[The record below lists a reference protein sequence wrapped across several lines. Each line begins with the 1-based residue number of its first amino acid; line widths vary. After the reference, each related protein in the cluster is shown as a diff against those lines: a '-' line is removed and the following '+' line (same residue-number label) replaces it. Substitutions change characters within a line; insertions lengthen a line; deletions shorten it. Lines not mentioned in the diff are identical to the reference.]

1 MGVLIG
7 DNCAIYMMLPNDKK
21 LCSATLPSDVLS
33 NLPENVLDD
42 ILIRMPLRDVVRTS
56 ILSKKWRYNWCRL
69 PELTLD
75 QTLWDSTNESIP
87 FVTRFTDII
96 YHLLVLHVGPITKFI
111 LSDIA
116 HLGNY
121 SKIDN
126 LVMFLSRNGIQHL
139 VLQFPKDKPYKL
151 PSSFF
156 TCSQMRHLNLYYC
169 SIQPLSTFKGFSE
182 LVSLELCEVTISS
195 EMLGSLISH
204 IQLLE
209 KLVLQISSILN
220 HIQIDAPKLKS
231 FDFTGNIN
239 ILSLGKAPFLVKLSL
254 VNTAATLKAGKH
266 LSEYFEFC
274 PALEHLHLD
283 YSSLQFLAA
292 GSDDIAARLS
302 SPLNYLKCLCL
313 SDICLDESVE
323 LSFSL
328 CLIRSSPYL
337 QDIQMKIDYVALNK
351 LLLPVPD
358 DVVNEI
364 PSSFSDV
371 TLNHLRSVKFEVITG
386 KKTEMELVKLLL
398 AKSPMLVRMLIR
410 PDRVNGS
417 AETRLKVV
425 TEITKFPR
433 ASPKAEV
440 YYNSGV

>member
-1 MGVLIG
+1 
-7 DNCAIYMMLPNDKK
+7 MMLPNDKK

-42 ILIRMPLRDVVRTS
+42 ILIRMPLRDVVGTS

-116 HLGNY
+116 NLGNY

-126 LVMFLSRNGIQHL
+126 LVMFLSRNAFIY
-139 VLQFPKDKPYKL
+139 LQ
-151 PSSFF
+151 
-156 TCSQMRHLNLYYC
+156 
-169 SIQPLSTFKGFSE
+169 GFSE
-182 LVSLELCEVTISS
+182 LVSFELCEVTISS

-209 KLVLQISSILN
+209 KLVLRISSILN
-220 HIQIDAPKLKS
+220 YIQIDAPKLKS

-266 LSEYFEFC
+266 LSKYFEFC

-292 GSDDIAARLS
+292 GSDDIAAKLS
-302 SPLNYLKCLCL
+302 SPLNCLKCLCL
-313 SDICLDESVE
+313 SEICLDESVE
-323 LSFSL
+323 LSFAL

-337 QDIQMKIDYVALNK
+337 QDIQMKIDHSALDK
-351 LLLPVPD
+351 LVVPVSV

-371 TLNHLRSVKFEVITG
+371 TLDYLRSVKLEGITG
-386 KKTEMELVKLLL
+386 TKTEIEFIKLLL
-398 AKSPMLVRMLIR
+398 SKSPVLVRVLIQQKIAN
-410 PDRVNGS
+410 VS

-425 TEITKFPR
+425 TQITKFPR

-440 YYNSGV
+440 DYNSGV

>member
-1 MGVLIG
+1 MVVLRADHPKVLIG
-7 DNCAIYMMLPNDKK
+7 DNCAIHMMLPNDKK
-21 LCSATLPSDVLS
+21 LCTATLPSDVLS
-33 NLPENVLDD
+33 NLPENVIDD

-56 ILSKKWRYNWCRL
+56 ILSKKWRYNWCRI

-75 QTLWDSTNESIP
+75 QTLWDTTNKSIP

-116 HLGNY
+116 FLGNH

-126 LVMFLSRNGIQHL
+126 LPF
-139 VLQFPKDKPYKL
+139 
-151 PSSFF
+151 
-156 TCSQMRHLNLYYC
+156 
-169 SIQPLSTFKGFSE
+169 STFKGFSE

-195 EMLGSLISH
+195 EMLGNLISH
-204 IQLLE
+204 IPLLE
-209 KLVLQISSILN
+209 KLVLRISSILN
-220 HIQIDAPKLKS
+220 YIQIDGPKLKS

-266 LSEYFEFC
+266 ISKYFEFC
-274 PALEHLHLD
+274 PSLEHLHLD

-292 GSDDIAARLS
+292 GSGDIAAKLS
-302 SPLNYLKCLCL
+302 SPPNCLKCLCL

-323 LSFSL
+323 LSFAL

-337 QDIQMKIDYVALNK
+337 QDIQMKIDYSALNK

-371 TLNHLRSVKFEVITG
+371 TLDHLRSVKLEGITG
-386 KKTEMELVKLLL
+386 TKTEIEFIKLLL
-398 AKSPMLVRMLIR
+398 SKSPVLVRMLIQQKIAN
-410 PDRVNGS
+410 VS

-440 YYNSGV
+440 DYNSGV

>member
-1 MGVLIG
+1 
-7 DNCAIYMMLPNDKK
+7 MLPKDKK
-21 LCSATLPSDVLS
+21 LCSATLPPDVLR

-42 ILIRMPLRDVVRTS
+42 ILIRVPLRDAVRTS

-75 QTLWDSTNESIP
+75 QTLWDSTNQSIP

-116 HLGNY
+116 NLGNY

-126 LVMFLSRNGIQHL
+126 LVLFLSRNGIQHL
-139 VLQFPKDKPYKL
+139 VLQFPKDKPYIL
-151 PSSFF
+151 SSLFF
-156 TCSQMRHLNLYYC
+156 TCLQMRHLSLRYC
-169 SIQPLSTFKGFSE
+169 SVQPPPTFKGFSE
-182 LVSLELCEVTISS
+182 LVSLELYEVTISS
-195 EMLGSLISH
+195 KILENLISH
-204 IQLLE
+204 NLLLE
-209 KLVLQISSILN
+209 RLVLQISSILD
-220 HIQIDAPKLKS
+220 HIKIDAPKLKS
-231 FDFTGNIN
+231 FDFTGNIEL
-239 ILSLGKAPFLVKLSL
+239 ISLKKVPFLVELL
-254 VNTAATLKAGKH
+254 LFNTVVPSPEAGQHYFTK
-266 LSEYFEFC
+266 YFESF
-274 PALEHLHLD
+274 PTLEHLHLD
-283 YSSLQFLAA
+283 YHSLQFLAA
-292 GSDDIAARLS
+292 GSGDIEAKLS

-313 SDICLDESVE
+313 SYICLDELAE
-323 LSFSL
+323 LSPAL
-328 CLIRSSPYL
+328 CLIRGSPYL
-337 QDIQMKIDYVALNK
+337 QDIQIKIEYVALDK
-351 LLLPVPD
+351 LVVPVSI

-371 TLNHLRSVKFEVITG
+371 TLDHLRSVKLEGITG
-386 KKTEMELVKLLL
+386 TKTEIEFIKLLL
-398 AKSPMLVRMLIR
+398 SKSPVLLRMLIQQKIAN
-410 PDRVNGS
+410 VS

>member
-1 MGVLIG
+1 MCPLPNGFKHNLRLKTRWFTGLFNSHQVLHFTAFFIDARADCREWFVFQEQYTSPNTRRTGPEGRAVNFSIPWRFPHLVLIG

-96 YHLLVLHVGPITKFI
+96 YHLLVLHVGPITKLI

-116 HLGNY
+116 NLGNY

-126 LVMFLSRNGIQHL
+126 LVMFLSRNGDIH
-139 VLQFPKDKPYKL
+139 
-151 PSSFF
+151 
-156 TCSQMRHLNLYYC
+156 
-169 SIQPLSTFKGFSE
+169 
-182 LVSLELCEVTISS
+182 
-195 EMLGSLISH
+195 
-204 IQLLE
+204 
-209 KLVLQISSILN
+209 
-220 HIQIDAPKLKS
+220 
-231 FDFTGNIN
+231 

-266 LSEYFEFC
+266 ISKYFEFC

-283 YSSLQFLAA
+283 YSSLQ
-292 GSDDIAARLS
+292 
-302 SPLNYLKCLCL
+302 
-313 SDICLDESVE
+313 
-323 LSFSL
+323 
-328 CLIRSSPYL
+328 
-337 QDIQMKIDYVALNK
+337 IDYVALNK

-358 DVVNEI
+358 DVANEI

-398 AKSPMLVRMLIR
+398 AKSPMLVRMLIQ